1 MEESLERE
9 MRRAERSEQS
19 LGIIMLDVD
28 HFKRFNDTFGHE
40 AGDVVLRE
48 LGQFLKSMI
57 RSSDIGCRYGG
68 EEFMLLLP
76 EASIEITGHRAEQI
90 RSGIKHLM
98 LEYRRQALGVVTLSL
113 GVASFPQHGST
124 VEAVI
129 RAADAALYQAKNGG
143 RDQVIVAE

>member
-1 MEESLERE
+1 MEESIERE
-9 MRRAERSEQS
+9 VRRAERSDQC

-28 HFKRFNDTFGHE
+28 YFKRFNDTFGHE

-48 LGQFLKSMI
+48 LGQFLRSTI

-76 EASIEITGHRAEQI
+76 EASLDVTHQRAELL
-90 RSGIKHLM
+90 RNGMKHLM

-113 GVASFPQHGST
+113 GVASFPHHGNT
-124 VEAVI
+124 AEAVI
-129 RAADAALYQAKNGG
+129 RAADAALYQAKHQG
-143 RDQVIVAE
+143 RDRAVIAE